1 MNDFVLFWPSVGT
14 SLFRLMGTYDSSNIL
29 VMKKEKEEEENPWQH
44 QSSVRNVPAA
54 HYNLPIWA

>member
-1 MNDFVLFWPSVGT
+1 
-14 SLFRLMGTYDSSNIL
+14 MGTYDSSNIL
-29 VMKKEKEEEENPWQH
+29 VMKKEKKEEEENPWQH

>member
-1 MNDFVLFWPSVGT
+1 
-14 SLFRLMGTYDSSNIL
+14 MGTYDSSNIL
-29 VMKKEKEEEENPWQH
+29 VMKKEKKEEEEENPWQH